1 VDREVPQAVPWRIT
15 AVRGLIALVAVAG
28 LVLLGSSIA
37 EIETFRNQVP
47 EIASNVFLG
56 YVLAG
61 ITAGLACLLALVIV
75 WRISARSDARFL
87 ALFLSLLAFFWGAL
101 FRFLQVKYAVV
112 NGKQELTLGITVDGI
127 WPAALL
133 SAAVMAAAAFLSFAA
148 EFPTDASRPR
158 WLTNSRIWRTA
169 LVIAAIDFVPT
180 GLELIGVMGEWVAH
194 LPKAVVVSLIA
205 YLLAT
210 HLVLPIAAIV
220 LGVFLLAWNYR
231 KAGKAERRSGAVV
244 VAGFTAALTILL
256 IATLVAFF
264 ELAPEDD
271 PTAFTFV
278 LVVLPSLA
286 PLVIVLALALAV
298 FYTGTFDPS
307 LVIRK
312 TTVYAAIGVV
322 ATGVFALVENL
333 ISATLARWLHLPNS
347 VSTIAASIAVAF
359 AVVPLR
365 DRLVRFVERPSPS
378 AAATPAGH
386 PPVQDA

>member
-1 VDREVPQAVPWRIT
+1 MPQAVPWRIT
-15 AVRGLIALVAVAG
+15 AIRVLTAAVSIAA
-28 LVLLGSSIA
+28 LVLLASSIA
-37 EIETFRNQVP
+37 EIESFRSNVP

-61 ITAGLACLLALVIV
+61 ITAAIACLLALVVV
-75 WRISARSDARFL
+75 WKVSGRSDARFL
-87 ALFLSLLAFFWGAL
+87 ALFLAMLAFFWGAL
-101 FRFLQVKYAVV
+101 FRFLQVKYGVV
-112 NGKQELTLGITVDGI
+112 NGKQELSVSVTVGGF
-127 WPAALL
+127 WPPAML
-133 SAAVMAAAAFLSFAA
+133 SAAILGAAAVRRFGAG
-148 EFPTDASRPR
+148 FPTDAGRPR
-158 WLTNSRIWRTA
+158 WLTNQRIWLTA
-169 LVIAAIDFVPT
+169 LTIAAIDVLPT
-180 GLELIGVMGEWVAH
+180 YLERFGGTVEWIAR
-194 LPKAVVVSLIA
+194 LPKPIIIGAVG
-205 YLLAT
+205 YLLVT

-220 LGVFLLAWNYR
+220 LGVFLLVWNYR
-231 KAGKAERRSGAVV
+231 KAERAERRSGAVV
-244 VAGFTAALTILL
+244 VVGFTAALAILL
-256 IATLVAFF
+256 IATLVAIF

-286 PLVIVLALALAV
+286 PFVIVLALALAV

-312 TTVYAAIGVV
+312 TTVYALVGVV

-333 ISATLARWLHLPNS
+333 ISGTLARWLHLPNS

-365 DRLVRFVERPSPS
+365 DRVTRWMERRSS
-378 AAATPAGH
+378 SGAATPAAH